1 MTAPPTARGA
11 YFDGFEARAH
21 PVTLHLSDHLEIVG
35 PDLYLRWNP
44 VDLVADDASA
54 PLLRVGPRFKQ
65 DRVEIQDPAFGAAL
79 TARCPGLRRGAT
91 TVKGAGL
98 RLVVWSVAAAIVAFA
113 MALYGIP
120 ALASRLAPLVPFFI
134 EAQLGEAVD
143 RHVRYLLDYPPPCD
157 DRSGRASLDRLV
169 ARLARDG
176 GLPEGVQISVRQ
188 HDSANA
194 FALPGRRVILL
205 SALIDAART
214 PDELAAVLAH
224 EFGHVSV
231 QDPMRAVIAASGTSI
246 LLSLV
251 IGDLSGST
259 VLIGLGQATLAAGYS
274 RDAESAADAYAV
286 RLLQRAGGDASALAT
301 ILERLDGEADS
312 SALGILRSHPFVNE
326 RAHAIRALAGQA
338 PSAGLL
344 SDEEWKALKS
354 ICEVRYGMSQQ

>member
-1 MTAPPTARGA
+1 M
-11 YFDGFEARAH
+11 
-21 PVTLHLSDHLEIVG
+21 
-35 PDLYLRWNP
+35 
-44 VDLVADDASA
+44 
-54 PLLRVGPRFKQ
+54 
-65 DRVEIQDPAFGAAL
+65 
-79 TARCPGLRRGAT
+79 
-91 TVKGAGL
+91 
-98 RLVVWSVAAAIVAFA
+98 
-113 MALYGIP
+113 
-120 ALASRLAPLVPFFI
+120 
-134 EAQLGEAVD
+134 GEAVD

-354 ICEVRYGMSQQ
+354 ICEVGYGMSQQ